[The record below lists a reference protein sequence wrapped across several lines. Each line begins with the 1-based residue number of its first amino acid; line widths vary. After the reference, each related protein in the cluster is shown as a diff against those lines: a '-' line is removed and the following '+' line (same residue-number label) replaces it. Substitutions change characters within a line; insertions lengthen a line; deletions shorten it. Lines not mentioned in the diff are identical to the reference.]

1 MASTQETPKRKNQK
15 PKKET
20 RKTAR
25 KASPSVDFYSVGSSY
40 YTPAEDPYL
49 TEAQATARK
58 WEQYDNEW
66 N

>member
-1 MASTQETPKRKNQK
+1 MASTQETQKEKDQKSKRK
-15 PKKET
+15 T
-20 RKTAR
+20 RKKAR
-25 KASPSVDFYSVGSSY
+25 QALPSVDFDSMNTSY
-40 YTPAEDPYL
+40 YRPVEDHYL